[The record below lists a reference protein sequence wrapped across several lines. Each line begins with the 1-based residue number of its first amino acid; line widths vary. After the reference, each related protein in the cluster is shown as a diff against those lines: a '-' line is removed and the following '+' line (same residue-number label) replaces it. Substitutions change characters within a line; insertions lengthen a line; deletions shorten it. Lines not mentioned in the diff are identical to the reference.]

1 MRTHIAAVLL
11 LALFAPTTTFAQ
23 ADYDC
28 KPVPRGW
35 AIAGEAAGAVVVGYG
50 LGIVS
55 TAGSYFL
62 IRPLMTDPEWGGY
75 EAAGIAALLSGIA
88 VVPAGSALGAHT
100 AGTMLHRER
109 PFWPALLGGY
119 CGMVAEAGVIWA
131 TQASGFIELTAPSLV
146 VAFALPPAGAV
157 IGYNMGRP
165 AGTSLGGIEQRLEMP
180 RMAMT
185 MTHDEWNRPVSGV
198 RCDLVTLRF

>member
-1 MRTHIAAVLL
+1 MRTLIAAVLL
-11 LALFAPTTTFAQ
+11 LALFAPRVTFAQ
-23 ADYDC
+23 ANYGC
-28 KPVPRGW
+28 KPAPRGW

-50 LGIVS
+50 LGIAS
-55 TAGSYFL
+55 AAGTYFL
-62 IRPLMTDPEWGGY
+62 ARPHMEDPEWGNIG
-75 EAAGIAALLSGIA
+75 ALVLGA
-88 VVPAGSALGAHT
+88 LVGVVVTPTSCALGT
-100 AGTMLHRER
+100 RGAGNMMHERR

-165 AGTSLGGIEQRLEMP
+165 TETSLGGIEQRLEMP

>member
-1 MRTHIAAVLL
+1 MKLIPAALLL
-11 LALFAPTTTFAQ
+11 LALLAPTIASAQ
-23 ADYDC
+23 ADYDY

-35 AIAGEAAGAVVVGYG
+35 LITGEAAGAVFVGYG

-55 TAGSYFL
+55 TASSYFL
-62 IRPLMTDPEWGGY
+62 LRPHMTDPEWGGY

-88 VVPAGSALGAHT
+88 IVPAGSALGTHA
-100 AGTMLHRER
+100 AGIMMNRR
-109 PFWPALLGGY
+109 RQFWPALLGGY

-131 TQASGFIELTAPSLV
+131 TQASGFIELTVPSLV

-165 AGTSLGGIEQRLEMP
+165 ARASLGGIEQRLEMP

-185 MTHDEWNRPVSGV
+185 MTHDELNQPVSGV